1 MSYRGL
7 TKTLMTE
14 IPPEN
19 AADLQELIT
28 LLRRKEQNWVVW
40 GKTCAKLQKAGY
52 TPQQIFEETG
62 FEAVQQNQVIVG
74 SQVYDSVMQGEV
86 SSATESFFQRKGSDI
101 LYEFRILTQP
111 QRVQAAELVVQ
122 RQLDADDAKDLAK
135 ALKEYSRISQMP
147 EGFANHPGDAIAYQ
161 CWRLARQN
169 NDLQQ
174 RSRLIAKGLKFAH
187 SAAARQQLEQL
198 LTDFTV
204 FSERSAPRF
213 PVYRLES
220 EEELPR
226 ILPVV
231 GELPLTVAELK
242 AVPLTEEVD
251 PFRLVKF
258 SGQGAWV
265 ALPGWQ
271 VILKAEDPVVILT
284 HSDRLP
290 APLPG
295 KTEQILIVID
305 RAQRQWNVDS
315 YFLVEIDNQLK
326 LQWFETAPD
335 TALLG
340 QVVLMMRPKKI
351 LDENHMRD
359 LWQIEE

>member
-1 MSYRGL
+1 
-7 TKTLMTE
+7 MTE
-14 IPPEN
+14 IPSEHT
-19 AADLQELIT
+19 AELQELIT

-74 SQVYDSVMQGEV
+74 SQVYDSVMQFDIND
-86 SSATESFFQRKGSDI
+86 ATKAYFQRKGSDI

-111 QRVQAAELVVQ
+111 QRVQAAEFAVE
-122 RQLDADDAKDLAK
+122 RQLDADDAKDLTK
-135 ALKEYSRISQMP
+135 ALKEFSRVSRLP

-161 CWRLARQN
+161 SWRLARQN

-174 RSRLIAKGLKFAH
+174 RSRLIAKGLQFAH
-187 SAAARQQLEQL
+187 SATARQQLEQL

-220 EEELPR
+220 GEQLPR

-231 GELPLTVAELK
+231 GEFPLTIAELK
-242 AVPLTEEVD
+242 AVPLTEEID

-271 VILKAEDPVVILT
+271 VILKAEDPIVILGD
-284 HSDRLP
+284 SDRLP
-290 APLPG
+290 TPLPG
-295 KTEQILIVID
+295 KIEKILIVID
-305 RAQRQWNVDS
+305 RAARQWNGDS
-315 YFLVEIDNQLK
+315 YFLVEQDNQLI

-340 QVVLMMRPKKI
+340 QLILMMRPKKV
-351 LDENHMRD
+351 LDENQIHD